1 MYPKQA
7 MNHSYKMQR
16 GFLIPLALFIVVVI
30 GFLALVITRTST
42 QTNAASVQELLS
54 VQTFY
59 AAESGAQKAMQLL
72 FFPDARVRQ
81 TVDNR
86 CATMSQTYNFG
97 GIVGLQHCSAQ
108 VSCLCRYSNGAACAP
123 ATATNYAATTTV
135 PNSFYTITS
144 IASCG
149 QAAFRAERTIQAGAF
164 LEQELTP

>member
-1 MYPKQA
+1 MCPKQT
-7 MNHSYKMQR
+7 MNNSLRQQR

-42 QTNAASVQELLS
+42 QTNVSSIQELLS

-59 AAESGAQKAMQLL
+59 AAESGAQRGMQGL

-81 TVDNR
+81 TVDSR
-86 CATMSQTYNFG
+86 CLAMNQTYNFSG
-97 GIVGLQHCSAQ
+97 VVGLQHCTAQ
-108 VSCLCRYSNGAACAP
+108 VSCVCRYGNAAACAP
-123 ATATNYAATTTV
+123 ATAANYAVTTSV

-149 QAAFRAERTIQAGAF
+149 QSTYRAERTIQAGAF